1 MSIIQNAVAWAR
13 RPEATGVC
21 GSRPTEESVAAENEN
36 KEENRK

>member
-13 RPEATGVC
+13 RRATGVC